1 MFSTSQFSIKTN
13 NKLCC
18 QIVSSNSIDGI
29 ANKKKLFNKMK
40 GIKYNEFI
48 YSNYSKEQAIRD
60 ESVVKFIVAVKKE
73 AETSIFILDNGF

>member
-1 MFSTSQFSIKTN
+1 
-13 NKLCC
+13 
-18 QIVSSNSIDGI
+18 
-29 ANKKKLFNKMK
+29 MK